1 MLRYCKAGVQQAAL
15 YRSDIPSSPDFD
27 DLNSIDHVP
36 DEIKAHGSDSWQSK
50 DFSLVKDY

>member
-27 DLNSIDHVP
+27 DLNSIDLVP